1 MKHGIQ
7 LRDVIEIDVN
17 SRQDISGNNCHYD
30 FLSVTL
36 FSRSKSS
43 AYSSN
48 LSILFRTSVTTSC
61 R

>member
-30 FLSVTL
+30 FLSVT
-36 FSRSKSS
+36 
-43 AYSSN
+43 
-48 LSILFRTSVTTSC
+48 
-61 R
+61 